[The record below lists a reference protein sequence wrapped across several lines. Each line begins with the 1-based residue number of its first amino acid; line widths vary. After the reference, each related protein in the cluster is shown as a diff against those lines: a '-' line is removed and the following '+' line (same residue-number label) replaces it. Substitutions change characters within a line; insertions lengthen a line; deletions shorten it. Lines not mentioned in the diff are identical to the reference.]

1 MITQQ
6 DVVLLPL
13 NEKIALME
21 TLWAEI
27 SRIDEDVEV
36 PEWHKEVLDE
46 RERRIRSGEAKFIP
60 WEDAKRQIDEICR

>member
-21 TLWAEI
+21 TLWTEI
-27 SRIDEDVEV
+27 SRVDEDVEV
-36 PEWHKEVLDE
+36 PKWHTDILDE
-46 RERRIRSGEAKFIP
+46 RERKIRSGEAKFIP
-60 WEDAKRQIDEICR
+60 WKDAKRQIDEACQ